1 MTTNSIRRALCDIR
15 QGIALILLWLT
26 RALLRLAVTSMITN
40 VSVDTGSAR
49 QPGRAFHVR
58 NQTTSLPTDIT
69 PFGAEQLSRGVR
81 REWLLD
87 GRILVYVLT
96 SSSRETADVW
106 VETFKAD
113 IMRWPADRPFL
124 VLHDLTAKTVAA
136 TPYAVWRAKE
146 MVQAR
151 PDLAGRA
158 ALVLSNTI
166 TAHMAEL
173 FLRRQRQKPRLRQVF
188 YSRNKAVEWLMKGL

>member
-1 MTTNSIRRALCDIR
+1 MVNVTHDEGSLSVSRRSNRVRSMSTNQRTSTETPAL
-15 QGIALILLWLT
+15 
-26 RALLRLAVTSMITN
+26 N
-40 VSVDTGSAR
+40 
-49 QPGRAFHVR
+49 
-58 NQTTSLPTDIT
+58 
-69 PFGAEQLSRGVR
+69 AEQLSAGVR

-87 GRILVYVLT
+87 GRIVVYVLGN
-96 SSSRETADVW
+96 SSRETADVW

-136 TPYAVWRAKE
+136 TPYAVWRARE
-146 MVQAR
+146 MVESR
-151 PDLAGRA
+151 PELAGRA
-158 ALVLSNTI
+158 ALVLADTI

-188 YSRNKAVEWLMKGL
+188 YERERAIEWLKNGL

>member
-1 MTTNSIRRALCDIR
+1 MVNVTHDEGSFTLSPRSNKVRSMPTNQRTSAETPAL
-15 QGIALILLWLT
+15 
-26 RALLRLAVTSMITN
+26 N
-40 VSVDTGSAR
+40 V
-49 QPGRAFHVR
+49 
-58 NQTTSLPTDIT
+58 
-69 PFGAEQLSRGVR
+69 EQLSPGVR

-87 GRILVYVLT
+87 GRIVVYVLT

-113 IMRWPADRPFL
+113 IARWPNDRPFL
-124 VLHDLTAKTVAA
+124 VLHDLTAKSVAA
-136 TPYAVWRAKE
+136 TPYAVWRARE
-146 MVQAR
+146 MVESR

-158 ALVLSNTI
+158 ALVLADTI

-188 YSRNKAVEWLMKGL
+188 YERDKAIEWLKNGL